1 MTKNL
6 RLPRRVNI
14 ANAARILGNNRG
26 TLYQWI
32 KQKKLK
38 AVTVKRRSGAE
49 EIMIPSAE
57 IRRILK
63 EQGIKPHT
71 KPLTLTEHRALLA
84 KLSHEIVNDTIS
96 GREKIKRIRHLLA
109 GYISTTQSKKH
120 DA

>member
-32 KQKKLK
+32 KQQKLE
-38 AVTVKRRSGAE
+38 AITVKRRSGAT

-71 KPLTLTEHRALLA
+71 KPLTLTEYRELLA
-84 KLSHEIVNDTIS
+84 KLSHEIVNDTLS
-96 GREKIKRIRHLLA
+96 GREKINRIRHILA
-109 GYISTTQSKKH
+109 GHLSTTATKK
-120 DA
+120 